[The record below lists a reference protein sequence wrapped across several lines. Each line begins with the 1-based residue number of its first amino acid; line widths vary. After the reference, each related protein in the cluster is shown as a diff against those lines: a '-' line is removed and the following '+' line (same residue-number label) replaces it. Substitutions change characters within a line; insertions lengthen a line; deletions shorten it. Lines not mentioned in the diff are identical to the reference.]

1 MKFQNQDLQRQALD
15 MINKLNESVNVVK
28 DTSIMSTHLL
38 KKRKPLTNI
47 NEDIKKSDSDTNG
60 PSEKRK
66 NKLRAKQSEI
76 AVITA
81 DIAGPTIEASN

>member
-1 MKFQNQDLQRQALD
+1 
-15 MINKLNESVNVVK
+15 
-28 DTSIMSTHLL
+28 MSTHLL

-81 DIAGPTIEASN
+81 DIAGPTIEASNQPNSALTTTNHNGSTPDIRCKENLNIEL